1 MTNNE
6 IKDLVKNTNFFSN
19 ETTLNSSMN
28 MSEDELI
35 SIFINEINRLD
46 NKDRNRF
53 INDFLKVYK
62 QELLHQDKTTL
73 RNVIQEIRKEDIGY
87 VTGHLHPRGNFITEF
102 DDGMAMFIS
111 TINEL
116 NVENYQSKDK
126 MLADIILKRC
136 FSIKYDTKNNEV
148 MINAITPSVRRTFSK
163 DILSYIK
170 NHIDIITKEI
180 LDSNILLT
188 YKNQNNYD
196 LFKEYMQIAV
206 ADIFSQDNLE
216 MPKDI
221 KVGDKIQT
229 KYCDMATVIEI
240 NAEDKTL
247 KLDRDI
253 QNEITVF
260 TDTIS
265 YENEH
270 IITNIL
276 SPDSEIDE
284 EMEVE

>member
-1 MTNNE
+1 MTDNE
-6 IKDLVKNTNFFSN
+6 IKDLVKNTNFFTN
-19 ETTLNSSMN
+19 ETLLNNSMN

-87 VTGHLHPRGNFITEF
+87 VTRHLHPRGNFITEF
-102 DDGMAMFIS
+102 DEGMAMFIS

-136 FSIKYDTKNNEV
+136 FSIKYDTKNNQV
-148 MINAITPSVRRTFSK
+148 MINAITPSVRRIFSK
-163 DILSYIK
+163 DILAYIK
-170 NHIDIITKEI
+170 NHIDVITKEI

-221 KVGDKIQT
+221 KIGDKIQT